1 MAKYLAP
8 KMEVITVEA
17 EDIVLASVITGELP
31 DQERQ

>member
-8 KMEVITVEA
+8 EMEVVAVET
-17 EDIVLASVITGELP
+17 EDVVLASVITGELP